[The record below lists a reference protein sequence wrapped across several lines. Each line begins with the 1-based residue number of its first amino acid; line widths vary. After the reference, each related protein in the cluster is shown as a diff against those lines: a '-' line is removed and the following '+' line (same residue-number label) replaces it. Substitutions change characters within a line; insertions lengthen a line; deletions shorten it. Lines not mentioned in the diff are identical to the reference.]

1 MPLRFAPCGGSDSR
15 CRASW
20 WCSSALAAPA
30 RRPTGERRRPQLLP
44 RPSRQALGLVRRP
57 RSNSGG
63 CSPDRRRPAPRRDRG
78 DLEGRLR
85 RSRPRAAAPAPL
97 LRRWRPLGRRSGAP
111 AARRR
116 QARPAL
122 LRGCASALSPLDQ
135 QPVVEPPLP
144 RGADAVVDLPRA
156 HCRVCLWPSEW
167 LSRRSRRTRCSSYA
181 VGSQPARAVGAASGR
196 LTTNVEPSPNS
207 DSTEIV
213 PPIRLTSSREMYRP
227 RPLPL
232 TPRIMFASA
241 R

>member
-1 MPLRFAPCGGSDSR
+1 VRRFGFALSGLLVVLLCACGARPSSYWRTAAATATTTTVATGPGAR
-15 CRASW
+15 T
-20 WCSSALAAPA
+20 SSAKQFRRVFAGPAPTRAASRSRGPRGAASALSTSRGCTRAASAPLAAT
-30 RRPTGERRRPQLLP
+30 RP
-44 RPSRQALGLVRRP
+44 
-57 RSNSGG
+57 
-63 CSPDRRRPAPRRDRG
+63 
-78 DLEGRLR
+78 
-85 RSRPRAAAPAPL
+85 
-97 LRRWRPLGRRSGAP
+97 RSGAP

-122 LRGCASALSPLDQ
+122 LRGCASAPSPLDQ
-135 QPVVEPPLP
+135 QPVFEPPLP

-156 HCRVCLWPSEW
+156 HCRVCLWASEW